1 MKFKHSKRSLP
12 ANFVIAAI
20 WILLAIS
27 CSKDKPKDKICTL
40 TINVNAAVSTRATG
54 VWLDTMPNKLVTR
67 TLHIM
72 VYDSQ
77 SGTLIKYKKLENPDS
92 LKSIQLAFNSGIRDI
107 YILGNHQ
114 PSMNLDNLTD
124 RAALRGMISD
134 LKEEETPW
142 FTYGGLTTEREVYDN
157 TTMTIIPFRL
167 VSKLIVRSIKADFT
181 GTPWE
186 GLQLTS
192 PRIYMTNVVSRKK
205 TFLINESIPK
215 VFLNKDSL
223 SLTDGTGNLSRNL
236 LCDTITSGIGITPYT
251 TRHHFA
257 VYENFYNQ
265 LVNEPVINPTCVVI
279 DGYLGGI
286 KTYYM
291 IPVNFPTSSS
301 TWSEEYWGI
310 MKNKIYYLDI
320 TLKGMGSDSPAR
332 SPVSDTT
339 LLNIYS
345 IKFQE
350 YDLGNAEI

>member
-1 MKFKHSKRSLP
+1 MKFYNFRASLL
-12 ANFVIAAI
+12 ANFVLAAI
-20 WILLAIS
+20 LMVPAVS
-27 CSKDKPKDKICTL
+27 CNKDKPMDKMCTI
-40 TINVNAAVSTRATG
+40 TINVNTSLSTRAAGAT
-54 VWLDTMPNKLVTR
+54 LDTMPNKLFTKI
-67 TLHIM
+67 LHIM

-77 SGTLIKYKKLENPDS
+77 SGTLIKYKKLDNPDS
-92 LKSIQLAFNSGIRDI
+92 LKNIQLAFNSGVRDI
-107 YILGNHQ
+107 FILGNPQ

-124 RAALRGMISD
+124 REALRQMISD
-134 LKEEETPW
+134 LKEEETPY
-142 FTYGGLTTEREVYDN
+142 FTYGGISLNREVYDN
-157 TTMTIIPFRL
+157 TIMTIIPFRL
-167 VSKLIVRSIKADFT
+167 VSKLIVRSIKADFA

-186 GLQLTS
+186 GMQLTS

-205 TFLINESIPK
+205 TFLIHESIPK

-236 LCDTITSGIGITPYT
+236 LCDTITSGIGVSPYT
-251 TRHHFA
+251 TRHHFT
-257 VYENFYNQ
+257 VYENYYDQ

-301 TWSEEYWGI
+301 TWTEEYWGI

-332 SPVSDTT
+332 SPSSDSS
-339 LLNIYS
+339 LLNVYS

-350 YDLGNAEI
+350 HDLGIAEI

>member
-1 MKFKHSKRSLP
+1 MKIINFRAPLY
-12 ANFVIAAI
+12 ANFVLGAI
-20 WILLAIS
+20 CTALALS
-27 CSKDKPKDKICTL
+27 CSKDKPEDKICTL
-40 TINVNAAVSTRATG
+40 TINVNTALSTRATG
-54 VWLDTMPNKLVTR
+54 TGLDTMPNKLATR

-77 SGTLIKYKKLENPDS
+77 SGTLIKYKKIDNPDS
-92 LKSIQLAFNSGIRDI
+92 VKNIQLAFNSGVRDI
-107 YILGNHQ
+107 YILGNPQ

-142 FTYGGLTTEREVYDN
+142 FTYGGLSVEREVFDN

-167 VSKLIVRSIKADFT
+167 VSKLIVRSIKADFA

-186 GLQLTS
+186 GMQLTS

-205 TFLINESIPK
+205 TFLMNESIPK

-223 SLTDGTGNLSRNL
+223 SITDGTGNLSRNL
-236 LCDTITSGIGITPYT
+236 LCDTIASAIGASPHT
-251 TRHHFA
+251 TRHHFT
-257 VYENFYNQ
+257 VYENYYDQF
-265 LVNEPVINPTCVVI
+265 VNEPVINPTCVVI

-301 TWSEEYWGI
+301 AWSDEYWGI

-332 SPVSDTT
+332 SPVSDSS
-339 LLNIYS
+339 LLNVYS

-350 YDLGNAEI
+350 HDLGNAEI